1 MIGSRD
7 LADLLRERLLEQD
20 LENESDALSAEPF
33 HDVVVDSRRVEP
45 GDLFVA
51 LPGQQTDGHLF
62 IDDAIQRGARG
73 LLCRTVPDTIPD
85 EVSAFVVDDPLE
97 SLQAA
102 AACWRSRQGARV
114 VGITGSV
121 GKTTTRE
128 AITQVLRRRF
138 ATLESPRNFNGDI
151 GLPIALLGLA
161 PEHEW
166 GVMEMGPYDRAEME
180 LLTRIGRPDV
190 GVVTNVGPTHLE
202 RFGSIEATEEI
213 KGLLP
218 ACLPDDGLA
227 VLNADDERVA
237 RMTDRT
243 SARVVTFGLGESAN
257 IRATAIASRGLD
269 GITFTLHAEG
279 ETTAVQTP
287 AVGAHQAMTALAAT
301 AVGLFAGVPLVEI
314 VAALGELESGS
325 RLRPRRSTSGAL
337 ILDDAYNAAPL
348 SVKAALDVL
357 SELPGNKIAVLGDML
372 ELGDEEEAGH
382 REVGA
387 YCMGRCDRL
396 IAIGERARGIADGAW
411 DAGHQQIQWFGRRD
425 DASRALRRE
434 IGADDVVLVKASY
447 AMHLEEM
454 VEALVSGEERSR

>member
-1 MIGSRD
+1 MIAPRD
-7 LADLLRERLLEQD
+7 LADLLRERLLD
-20 LENESDALSAEPF
+20 LNDAPSAKPF
-33 HDVVVDSRRVEP
+33 HDIVVDSRRVEP

-62 IDDAIQRGARG
+62 LDDAIQRGARG
-73 LLCRTVPDTIPD
+73 LMTRTKPDAIPD
-85 EVSAFVVDDPLE
+85 EVTAFVVNDPLE

-102 AACWRSRQGARV
+102 AGCWRRRQGARI

-138 ATLESPRNFNGDI
+138 TTLESPRNFNGDI

-180 LLTRIGRPDV
+180 LLTRVGRPDV

-218 ACLPDDGLA
+218 ACLPEDGLA
-227 VLNADDERVA
+227 VLNGDDERVA
-237 RMTDRT
+237 RMAERT
-243 SARVVTFGLGESAN
+243 SARVITFGLGDGADVRANAIESH
-257 IRATAIASRGLD
+257 GLD
-269 GITFTLHAEG
+269 GISFALHAQD

-301 AVGLFAGVPLVEI
+301 AVGLFAGVPLAEI
-314 VAALGELESGS
+314 VTALGELESGS

-357 SELPGNKIAVLGDML
+357 SELPGHKIAVLGDML

-396 IAIGERARGIADGAW
+396 IAIGARARGIADGAW
-411 DAGHQQIQWFGRRD
+411 DAGHQQIQWFEKRE

>member
-1 MIGSRD
+1 MIAPHD
-7 LADLLRERLLEQD
+7 LADLLRERLLD
-20 LENESDALSAEPF
+20 VSESPSAEPF
-33 HDVVVDSRRVEP
+33 HDIVVDSRRVEP

-62 IDDAIQRGARG
+62 LDDAIQRGARG
-73 LLCRTVPDTIPD
+73 LLTRTTPDAIPD
-85 EVSAFVVDDPLE
+85 EVTAFVVEDPLE

-102 AACWRSRQGARV
+102 AGCWRRRQGARI

-180 LLTRIGRPDV
+180 LLTHIGRPDV

-218 ACLPDDGLA
+218 ACLPEDGLA

-237 RMTDRT
+237 RMAERT
-243 SARVVTFGLGESAN
+243 SARVITFGLGQGADV
-257 IRATAIASRGLD
+257 RATAI
-269 GITFTLHAEG
+269 
-279 ETTAVQTP
+279 
-287 AVGAHQAMTALAAT
+287 
-301 AVGLFAGVPLVEI
+301 
-314 VAALGELESGS
+314 ES
-325 RLRPRRSTSGAL
+325 
-337 ILDDAYNAAPL
+337 
-348 SVKAALDVL
+348 
-357 SELPGNKIAVLGDML
+357 
-372 ELGDEEEAGH
+372 H
-382 REVGA
+382 
-387 YCMGRCDRL
+387 
-396 IAIGERARGIADGAW
+396 
-411 DAGHQQIQWFGRRD
+411 
-425 DASRALRRE
+425 
-434 IGADDVVLVKASY
+434 
-447 AMHLEEM
+447 
-454 VEALVSGEERSR
+454 